1 MLQKIREKIT
11 GWVAGIIL
19 ALLSFV
25 FAVWG
30 IDIGFS
36 NQSVAAVVNGDKI
49 PVGPVRQAV
58 QNQMAQFQQAYGTE
72 VPELIENQVT
82 ESVVE
87 SFVTNRL
94 LLQRIREEGY
104 RVSDAALTESITEI
118 PAFQVDGQFSIDA
131 YRAMLANVG
140 YSPTL
145 FEAEQRQNMEIAQ
158 LQEGILDSAFAT
170 PEELDRR
177 IRVTRERREVAWLIL
192 PAERFLQQVE
202 ISDEAVAAEYQ
213 AHPDRYM
220 NPESVD
226 LEYVEIRLDDIIP
239 EVTVTEQDLREFYDI
254 EFSRDPQMFSVPEQR
269 RARHILVAI
278 DDDTDEGEALEEA
291 QVLAERVKGGEDFA
305 AVAREASDDS
315 GSAELGGDLDW
326 VEQGMMVAP
335 FEEALFSMEEGEISD
350 PVLSPFGYHVIK
362 LEEIRSGDVR
372 TYEQARADLEIE
384 YRNRKAEDLYYD
396 RAERLAELAFES
408 PDSLLPAAEELD
420 LEIKRID
427 RLGRSGGEGLAAD
440 SQVISAAFSEPV
452 MADGENSEP
461 IELEDGHAV
470 VLRVDAHHD
479 AAPRPLDEVRDE
491 IRARLQREAALERSA
506 ELGAQVVER
515 LEAGEAPETVA
526 RSVDAEFSAAREIGR
541 DSGDLPPALRQAAF
555 DAPFEGG
562 TRVGGVSLADG
573 SYGAWILSNVIPG
586 DPGALTAEEREQI
599 RQQLAQA
606 SAGADLNGYVGELRQ
621 SATVVINREQ
631 FE

>member
-19 ALLSFV
+19 ALLAFV

-49 PVGPVRQAV
+49 PIGPVRQAI
-58 QNQMAQFQQAYGTE
+58 QNQMAQFQQAYGAE
-72 VPELIENQVT
+72 VPDLIENQVT

-94 LLQRIREEGY
+94 LLQRIRKEGY
-104 RVSDAALTESITEI
+104 RVSDEALTESIRDI
-118 PAFQVDGQFSIDA
+118 PAFQVDGQFSLDA

-140 YSPTL
+140 YSPAL

-158 LQEGILDSAFAT
+158 LQEGILESAFAT
-170 PEELDRR
+170 PQELDRR
-177 IRVTRERREVAWLIL
+177 IRVTRERREVAWLVL
-192 PAERFLQQVE
+192 PAERFLQEVE
-202 ISDEAVAAEYQ
+202 ISEDAIAAEYED
-213 AHPDRYM
+213 HSDRYM

-226 LEYVEIRLDDIIP
+226 LSYVEIRLDDIIGD
-239 EVTVTEQDLREFYDI
+239 VSVTEEDLREFYDV

-278 DDDTDEGEALEEA
+278 DDNTDEEEALEKA
-291 QVLAERVKGGEDFA
+291 RVLAERVKGGEEFA
-305 AVAREASDDS
+305 TVAREASEDS

-326 VEQGMMVAP
+326 VERGMMVAP

-372 TYEQARADLEIE
+372 TYEEARADLEVE
-384 YRNRKAEDLYYD
+384 YRNRRAENLYYD

-440 SQVISAAFSEPV
+440 AQVIAAAFSEPV

-470 VLRVDAHHD
+470 VLRVDAHHE

-491 IRARLQREAALERSA
+491 IRFRLQRETALERA
-506 ELGAQVVER
+506 ADMGEQVVDR
-515 LEAGEAPETVA
+515 LESGEDPETVA
-526 RSVDAEFSAAREIGR
+526 QSVDAEFNPAREISR
-541 DSGDLPPALRQAAF
+541 DSGDLPPALRQATF
-555 DAPFEGG
+555 DAAFEGA
-562 TRVGGVSLADG
+562 TRVGGVSLPDG
-573 SYGAWILSNVIPG
+573 SYGAWILSSAIPG
-586 DPGALTAEEREQI
+586 DPGALTTEEREQI
-599 RQQLAQA
+599 SQQLAQA

-621 SATVVINREQ
+621 TATVVINREQ